1 MFELKTPFAPCGDQQ
16 QAIDSLVEGVKAGQK
31 AQVLLGVTG
40 SGKTFTMA
48 NVIAGVQRP
57 TLIIAHNKTLAAQLY
72 QEFRSFFP
80 KNAVE
85 YFVSYY
91 DYYQPEAYVPRTD
104 TYIEKDS
111 AINDRIDKMRLSATR
126 SLLERQDVIIVAS
139 VSCIYGL
146 GLPEYYR
153 QMNLS
158 LEVGAQ
164 RKRDDLL
171 IQLVEMQYTRSDYDL
186 VRKTFRS
193 RGDTLDVFPA
203 YEEDVAV
210 RIEFFDSTIERIL
223 LIDPLT
229 GKRLDS
235 LPKVTIYA
243 GSHHVTPEQVREQA
257 ITTIRQELE
266 ERHAELLSNNR
277 LVEAQRLHERVTYD
291 IELLKEIGACK
302 GIENYSRHFS
312 RRLPGQPPPCLLDY
326 FPEDFLLLI
335 DESHQTIP
343 QLGAMCHGDRSRKQS
358 LIEYGFRLPSAYDN
372 RPLAFEEFQKRIGQV
387 VYVSAT
393 PNHFEIDQ
401 AGGVVVEQILRPT
414 GLLDPVIE
422 VRPAVTQVDDCLEEI
437 RKEKEKGGKVLVT
450 TLTKHLA
457 EELTGYLTDLGVRAR
472 YLHSDI
478 DVLERLRIVHELRTD
493 GFDVLVGINLLRE
506 GLDIPEV
513 SLVTVLD
520 ADKEGFLRSETSL
533 IQICGRAAR
542 NAQGRVI
549 MYADKET
556 TSIRNTIAVTTA
568 RREKQAAYN
577 AQHNI
582 TPTTIIRKAE
592 LLSLALEEEVVA
604 PESAPADEKAI
615 RRSIKEWESIM
626 KRAAKEYRFEE
637 AAQARD
643 TIQRL
648 QQQLQEA
655 EL

>member
-1 MFELKTPFAPCGDQQ
+1 MFALKTPFAPCGDQQ
-16 QAIDSLVEGVKAGQK
+16 QAMNSLVEGVRRGQK

-48 NVIAGVQRP
+48 NVIAAVQRP

-80 KNAVE
+80 NNAVE

-193 RGDTLDVFPA
+193 RGDTLDIFPA

-235 LPKVTIYA
+235 LPRVTIYA

-266 ERHAELLSNNR
+266 ERHAELLAQSR

-291 IELLKEIGACK
+291 IELLKEIGSCK

-312 RRLPGQPPPCLLDY
+312 HRPSGQPPPCLLDY
-326 FPEDFLLLI
+326 FPEDFLLFI
-335 DESHQTIP
+335 DESHQTVP

-372 RPLAFEEFQKRIGQV
+372 RPLAFEEFQQRIGQAI
-387 VYVSAT
+387 YVSAT
-393 PNHFEIDQ
+393 PNSFEIDQ
-401 AGGVVVEQILRPT
+401 AGGAVVEQILRPT
-414 GLLDPVIE
+414 GLLDPIIE
-422 VRPAVTQVDDCLEEI
+422 VRPAATQVDDCLEEI
-437 RKEKEKGGKVLVT
+437 RKEKERGGKVLVT

-457 EELTGYLTDLGVRAR
+457 EELTSYLTDLGVRAR

-478 DVLERLRIVHELRTD
+478 DVLERLRIVHALRTD

-513 SLVTVLD
+513 SLVTILD

-542 NAQGRVI
+542 NAEGRVI
-549 MYADKET
+549 MYADTMT
-556 TSIRNTIAVTTA
+556 TSIRNTVAITTA
-568 RREKQAAYN
+568 RREKQAAHN
-577 AQHNI
+577 AEHNI

-604 PESAPADEKAI
+604 SDSTSVDGTAL

-626 KRAAKEYRFEE
+626 KKAAKEYRFEE

-643 TIQRL
+643 TVRRL
-648 QQQLQEA
+648 QQQMQEII
-655 EL
+655 

>member
-493 GFDVLVGINLLRE
+493 GFDILVGINLLRE

>member
-16 QAIDSLVEGVKAGQK
+16 QAIDSLVEGVRAGQK

-48 NVIAGVQRP
+48 NVIAAVQRP

-193 RGDTLDVFPA
+193 RGDTLDIFPA

-277 LVEAQRLHERVTYD
+277 LIEAQRLHERVTYD

-437 RKEKEKGGKVLVT
+437 RKEKEKGGKILVT
-450 TLTKHLA
+450 TLTKRLA

-592 LLSLALEEEVVA
+592 LLSLALEDEVIA

-655 EL
+655 EV